1 MVRTEVLKNW
11 EALQK
16 KARSAPLVAPPSEAS
31 ADAPPSSTGATATA
45 TATASSISTAA
56 VNAQISANN
65 GGIRMQ
71 RVQDGVA
78 QGVKAASPSS
88 VEPSRSPSESARP
101 SANTTRQ
108 ATGTQPQP
116 QPSIAKQPL
125 GTPASQQPAIAKQ
138 ALGAPQAL
146 PTKQPL
152 GTPAS
157 MVKQPLGAQV
167 PITKQPLGV
176 PQALPTKQV
185 LGATQAPSTKPLPT
199 QTLSTKQLLP
209 PSSTDVDPA
218 GLEGGDKGKQ
228 RKKANGAGEKGG
240 KGPGDVVLKERVNIQ
255 SVYCY
260 VTMRQLVRS
269 IFRSCDGTQ
278 TRALTFG

>member
-16 KARSAPLVAPPSEAS
+16 KARSAPPVPPPSEAT
-31 ADAPPSSTGATATA
+31 ADAPPDSAGAAATSTAT
-45 TATASSISTAA
+45 STAA
-56 VNAQISANN
+56 LNAQINANN

-78 QGVKAASPSS
+78 QGVKAASPSGL
-88 VEPSRSPSESARP
+88 EPSRSPSDSQARP
-101 SANTTRQ
+101 SANATRQ

-116 QPSIAKQPL
+116 SIGKQPL
-125 GTPASQQPAIAKQ
+125 GTPASLTKQPLGTPASQQQQPAIAKQ
-138 ALGAPQAL
+138 ALGAPPAL

-157 MVKQPLGAQV
+157 MIKQPLGAQV

-176 PQALPTKQV
+176 PQALPTKTV
-185 LGATQAPSTKPLPT
+185 LGATQAPSTKQLPT
-199 QTLSTKQLLP
+199 QTVSTKQLLP
-209 PSSTDVDPA
+209 PSTEAEPA

-228 RKKANGAGEKGG
+228 RKKANGAGDKGG

-260 VTMRQLVRS
+260 VTMRQLVRFVFQ
-269 IFRSCDGTQ
+269 IM
-278 TRALTFG
+278 